1 MIKMKKSYRKLF
13 IFQII
18 IFFFLFIN
26 SFLFNFL
33 SNYILIIFLLISLS
47 LFKFLF
53 GIEKDNHR
61 YTKDIIFDISI
72 FLAIF
77 FILYYLFGL
86 FIGFSEIDN
95 YYSFSG
101 IFKFIIP
108 ISLFIIIKEY
118 FRYNM
123 LQKSGESKL
132 LVITTFILFIFLD
145 LTNILY
151 YNDLSDIKEL
161 FLVVA
166 VNFIPTIC
174 NNILCT
180 YLVYKVGYKPNIL
193 YLLIMNL
200 YLYLVPIVPACNQ
213 YLLSVINF
221 LLPLCLLFKLNKS
234 FDKIKDEVISRNYNK
249 KGIVGIGIS
258 TAIIIILVYF
268 TSGYFHY
275 YAIAI
280 GSNSMKNAISKGD
293 VVVIE
298 KLDKK
303 YSSLKKGDILAYKY
317 NGVVVVHRLD
327 EIIKQDGEYYFY
339 TKGDANSKRD
349 NYVIYEDMVIG
360 TVQVKLPFIGYPTVW
375 FSEL

>member
-1 MIKMKKSYRKLF
+1 MINMKKSYKNLL
-13 IFQII
+13 IFQSI

-33 SNYILIIFLLISLS
+33 SNYILIFFLLLSLS
-47 LFKFLF
+47 IFKFLF
-53 GIEKDNHR
+53 GFEKDNHR

-72 FLAIF
+72 FLLIF
-77 FILYYLFGL
+77 FILYYLFGI
-86 FIGFSEIDN
+86 FIGFSKMDN

-123 LQKSGESKL
+123 LKKSEGNKL
-132 LVITTFILFIFLD
+132 LIIVSFILFIFLD

-151 YNDLSDIKEL
+151 YSDLSSAKEL

-166 VNFIPTIC
+166 VNFIPIVC
-174 NNILCT
+174 NNILCN

-193 YLLIMNL
+193 YLLVINL

-221 LLPLCLLFKLNKS
+221 LLPLGLLYRLKS
-234 FDKIKDEVISRNYNK
+234 SFSKVKDEVISRDYNK
-249 KGIVGIGIS
+249 KGIIGIGIS
-258 TAIIIILVYF
+258 TIVIIILVYF
-268 TSGYFHY
+268 TCGYFHY

-303 YSSLKKGDILAYKY
+303 YSLLKEGDILVYKY

-349 NYVIYEDMVIG
+349 NYVIYEKMVIG
-360 TVQVKLPFIGYPTVW
+360 TVKLKIPFIGYPTVW